1 MSTFEVRE
9 GKLSPYYNHFQDYFF
24 HDCTATDTR
33 LMGVVALRATWQ
45 SKETPD
51 KYLVQLMHLDFSE
64 YGIDEYAEYFFDK
77 NGTKKNVREELEPM
91 WRRISG
97 SLGGKEVDIDYP
109 LMHALIREALTTNE
123 KYAAHHREDIKEFRE
138 KTLFRIRQMEE
149 AEATGNGFGAAGSE
163 SEAAGNGFS
172 LTDEA
177 MSRVC
182 PKHLTTFETIN
193 YFLMRLA
200 EHDLRGAA
208 YLTTL
213 SAEELAALPQLHAEM
228 ATLMMNRISTYSVKQ
243 REKYLAERK
252 TKPAPHVEGKETFY
266 HLKFIHQAQD
276 LHYYGEAEITIAYPG
291 GDAPKKVTEFHVGF
305 YHKISEYEAAL
316 QLRRPEYITVYRCKV
331 PAGALDVERSSF
343 ITDAQQTVSPNGVLY
358 LLYMRDNRHVNTP
371 HYFMDQDL
379 YGAYLLTLQ
388 DEFILMSRDLS
399 KITMM
404 EYDVEGGILG
414 SELEHVGSYR
424 FEQPIFRE
432 FASSRGLRFDDM
444 VLQTEDDDPEDED

>member
-9 GKLSPYYNHFQDYFF
+9 GKLSPYYNHFMDYAF

-45 SKETPD
+45 SKEDSD
-51 KYLVQLMHLDFSE
+51 KYLVQLIHLDFSE
-64 YGIDEYAEYFFDK
+64 YGIDEYAEYFFDR

-97 SLGGKEVDIDYP
+97 SLGGKEVEIDYP
-109 LMHALIREALTTNE
+109 LMHALIREVLATNE
-123 KYAAHHREDIKEFRE
+123 KYAARHREDIREFRE

-149 AEATGNGFGAAGSE
+149 ACRVASEEADSITD
-163 SEAAGNGFS
+163 EADTI
-172 LTDEA
+172 TDEA

-208 YLTTL
+208 YLTTIQTD
-213 SAEELAALPQLHAEM
+213 ELAKLPMLTSRM
-228 ATLMMNRISTYSVKQ
+228 ATLMLNRISTYSIKQ

-252 TKPAPHVEGKETFY
+252 AKPAPEYEGKETFY
-266 HLKFIHQAQD
+266 HLKFIHQAQEVY
-276 LHYYGEAEITIAYPG
+276 YYGEAEITISYPG
-291 GDAPKKVTEFHVGF
+291 GDAAKKITEFRVGF
-305 YHKISEYEAAL
+305 YHEISEYEAAL
-316 QLRRPEYITVYRCKV
+316 QLRRPEYVTVYRCKV
-331 PAGALDVERSSF
+331 PAGALDVERSTF
-343 ITDAQQTVSPNGVLY
+343 ISDAQQTVSPNGVLY

-371 HYFMDQDL
+371 HYYMDQDL
-379 YGAYLLTLQ
+379 YGAYLLTLN

-399 KITMM
+399 RITMM

-444 VLQTEDDDPEDED
+444 VLQTEDDDPEGDE